1 MEERKGILEE
11 SRVGPPLQ
19 HAPEHRRTPE
29 LHATTSVSADRD
41 ASRTP
46 PKPSDSAKR
55 LPFSV
60 DSILAKTSHKSAS
73 RHARR
78 SDSDVSSD
86 SRVEQHRQSPRA
98 EAEQRFQSDFR
109 GAAAAHQANFF
120 RMYARDT
127 HAMELAMRGTPAAD
141 TRPDPRTCS
150 SRRAT
155 MSSSLNTE
163 PQSPTSSAHSLTD
176 TSDHDAVDDD
186 DALINIE
193 TDCDD
198 VTHAP
203 DDVSDDDDAVKKPAA
218 EPARGAGSHGKENS
232 LQTYHLNVSS
242 LLEKE
247 RFAGQL
253 GQRLLP
259 PGWNPH
265 LPLPWMGN
273 MSAFSKPMPGKHS
286 THIKN
291 ITSNSVHVFQQ
302 DFLTALHE
310 TKLN

>member
-1 MEERKGILEE
+1 MEARNEIVEA
-11 SRVGPPLQ
+11 RVGSPAQ
-19 HAPEHRRTPE
+19 YAQEQRRTPE
-29 LHATTSVSADRD
+29 LHATISVSPDRD

-46 PKPSDSAKR
+46 PKASDSAKR

-60 DSILAKTSHKSAS
+60 DSILAKTSHKSTS
-73 RHARR
+73 KHARR
-78 SDSDVSSD
+78 SDSDVSSE
-86 SRVEQHRQSPRA
+86 SRVEQQRHSPPA
-98 EAEQRFQSDFR
+98 EVEQRFQADFR
-109 GAAAAHQANFF
+109 ASATVAHQANFF
-120 RMYARDT
+120 RMFARDT

-176 TSDHDAVDDD
+176 TSDHDAIDD

-203 DDVSDDDDAVKKPAA
+203 DDVSEDDDTVKKPAA
-218 EPARGAGSHGKENS
+218 ESVRVAGSQGKENS

-253 GQRLLP
+253 GQRMLP
-259 PGWNPH
+259 PGWSPH
-265 LPLPWMGN
+265 LPLPWMGS
-273 MSAFSKPMPGKHS
+273 MSAFSKPMPGKDS
-286 THIKN
+286 TSHKI
-291 ITSNSVHVFQQ
+291 SLRHFNS
-302 DFLTALHE
+302 
-310 TKLN
+310 